1 MDSNCPKMDCF
12 LALTARPTINPPGIT
27 KKAARWKL
35 RPQRRRLRLNQ
46 TPSPALR
53 TLNHLRQTTVGAKV
67 LKRAAIRAD
76 TRRRAERVLQAGA
89 DRSPRRCCRRML
101 LMIFHCNIRDQSFN
115 Y

>member
-1 MDSNCPKMDCF
+1 MDCS

-27 KKAARWKL
+27 KQAARWKL

-53 TLNHLRQTTVGAKV
+53 TLNHLRRTTVAVKV
-67 LKRAAIRAD
+67 LKKAAIPAD
-76 TRRRAERVLQAGA
+76 TRRRAEWEFRARV
-89 DRSPRRCCRRML
+89 DRNHHRRCRRML